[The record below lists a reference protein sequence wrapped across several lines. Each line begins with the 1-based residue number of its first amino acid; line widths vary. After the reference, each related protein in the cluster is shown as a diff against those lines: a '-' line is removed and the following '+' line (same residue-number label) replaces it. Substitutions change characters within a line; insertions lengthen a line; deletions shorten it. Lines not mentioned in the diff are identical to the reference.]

1 MSSVDGASHHG
12 LDRVSSSVRP
22 DRPGYGARVGRA
34 VFAIL
39 AAAAAVSA
47 IAPPGLAQ
55 VPHVKVSLVAD
66 TRSIVPGGSLHLGLR
81 QQIEPGWHTYW
92 SNPGDSGLP
101 TTIDW
106 TLPPDFKAGPI
117 VWPTPERFALGP
129 VVDYGYRN
137 EVVLPVTIDVP
148 SNLTPGASIALAAHV
163 SWLVCSDTCIPEEAQ
178 LSISLP
184 VNGVAEP
191 DLDGAKLLASAR
203 ARIPMPNPFRTTVAA
218 ADDKLTLRV
227 AAGDATRLTD
237 VMFFPADAGVV
248 DDDAPQAVMAEPDG
262 LSVTLLRDIAKP
274 LPATFNG
281 VLVFHDRAAQAAEQ
295 LQAIMIS
302 APVEPAQTI
311 GGIAF
316 FWAILLAVAGGL
328 LLNLMPCVLPVLA
341 IKAFGL
347 VQHAQLA
354 PREARLQGIA
364 YAAGVMISFAVVAL
378 ALIGLRAAGAEIGWG
393 FQLQSPLFVTVMIY
407 ILFAVGLNLSGVFT
421 FGDRLAGMGNR
432 LAARE
437 GYSGSFFTG
446 ALATLVASPCTAP
459 FMAAAMG
466 YAIAQPWYLSL
477 AVFEAVGMGLAFPY
491 LAIAFSPAARRFLPS
506 SGAWMLHLK
515 QFLAFPVYGTAVW
528 LFFVLSQEAG
538 DLAGTAVLTGLV
550 LIGFAAWLYE
560 AARQGEGRWPN
571 CGIGLSALSVIAAF
585 GLLDLTQANRPSA
598 TAEIKEEA
606 GLPWQPFS
614 QDRLS
619 QLQGEGRPI
628 FVDIGAAW
636 CITCKINERIALADP
651 AVLKAFADAGVA
663 ALRGDWTRQ
672 DTAITRVLE
681 ANGRAGVP
689 LYLYYPRLGTTGDA
703 RSPVI
708 LPQIL
713 TAETILREIR
723 GN

>member
-1 MSSVDGASHHG
+1 MF
-12 LDRVSSSVRP
+12 R
-22 DRPGYGARVGRA
+22 ARAGRA
-34 VFAIL
+34 ALAIL
-39 AAAAAVSA
+39 AVAAAITA
-47 IAPPGLAQ
+47 IARPGLAQ
-55 VPHVKVSLVAD
+55 VPHVKASLVAD
-66 TRSIVPGGSLHLGLR
+66 ARSIVPGEPLHLGLR

-148 SNLTPGASIALAAHV
+148 SNATPGATIALGAHV

-184 VNGVAEP
+184 VNGAAEP
-191 DLDGAKLLASAR
+191 DFDGTRLLASAR
-203 ARIPMPNPFRTTVAA
+203 SRMPMPNPFRTTVAA
-218 ADDKLTLRV
+218 AGDKLTLRV
-227 AAGDATRLTD
+227 ATGDATRLTD

-248 DDDAPQAVMAEPDG
+248 DDDAPQATTAEPDG
-262 LSVTLLRDIAKP
+262 LSVTLSRDVAKR
-274 LPATFNG
+274 LPATLNG
-281 VLVFHDRAAQAAEQ
+281 VLVFRDSAAQAEEQ

-302 APVEPAQTI
+302 APIEPARTV
-311 GGIAF
+311 GGVAF
-316 FWAILLAVAGGL
+316 FWAILLGLAGGL

-341 IKAFGL
+341 VKAFGL
-347 VQHAQLA
+347 VQHAQSV

-364 YAAGVMISFAVVAL
+364 YAVGVMLSFAAIAL
-378 ALIGLRAAGAEIGWG
+378 VLIGLRAAGAEIGWG
-393 FQLQSPLFVTVMIY
+393 FQLQSPLFVTAMIY
-407 ILFAVGLNLSGVFT
+407 VLFAVGLNLSGVFT
-421 FGDRLAGMGNR
+421 FGDRLAGIGGG
-432 LAARE
+432 LAARG
-437 GYSGSFFTG
+437 GYFGSFFTG

-466 YAIAQPWYLSL
+466 YAITQPWYLSL
-477 AVFEAVGMGLAFPY
+477 AVFEAVGLGMAFPY
-491 LAIAFSPAARRFLPS
+491 VMIALSPAARRFLPR
-506 SGAWMLHLK
+506 SGAWMLQLK

-538 DLAGTAVLTGLV
+538 ELAGTAVLAGLV
-550 LIGFAAWLYE
+550 LIALAAWLYE
-560 AARQGEGRWPN
+560 AARQGEGRWRKW
-571 CGIGLSALSVIAAF
+571 GIGLAALPVIAAA
-585 GLLDLTQANRPSA
+585 GLLSLADTSSPSA
-598 TAEIKEEA
+598 VADATDAA
-606 GLPWQPFS
+606 GPAWLPFS
-614 QDRLS
+614 QARVT
-619 QLQGEGRPI
+619 QLQAEGRPV

-651 AVLKAFADAGVA
+651 AVRKAFDDAGVA
-663 ALRGDWTRQ
+663 ALRGDWTHE
-672 DTAITRVLE
+672 DAAITEALE

-689 LYLYYPRLGTTGDA
+689 LYLFYPRPGAAGEG
-703 RSPVI
+703 RSPVV

-713 TAETILREIR
+713 TAEAILHEIR

>member
-1 MSSVDGASHHG
+1 MSLVDGASFIA
-12 LDRVSSSVRP
+12 LEVPSIVRP
-22 DRPGYGARVGRA
+22 GRRIYGARVGRA
-34 VFAIL
+34 VIAIL
-39 AAAAAVSA
+39 AATAAISTSTRPSVAED
-47 IAPPGLAQ
+47 
-55 VPHVKVSLVAD
+55 PHVKVSLVAD
-66 TRSIVPGGSLHLGLR
+66 TRSVSPGQSLHLALR
-81 QQIEPGWHTYW
+81 LQIEPGWHTYW
-92 SNPGDSGLP
+92 LNPGDSGLP

-117 VWPTPERFALGP
+117 VWPTPERFAYGP

-137 EVVLPVTIDVP
+137 EIVLPATIDVP
-148 SNLTPGASIALAAHV
+148 SNLTPGTSISLAARA

-178 LSISLP
+178 LSIALLVSA
-184 VNGVAEP
+184 VAEADP
-191 DLDGAKLLASAR
+191 DGTKLIASAR
-203 ARIPMPNPFRTTVAA
+203 ARTPMPNPFRTTVAA
-218 ADDKLTLRV
+218 ADGNITLRV
-227 AAGDATRLTD
+227 ATGDATRLTD

-248 DDDAPQAVMAEPDG
+248 DNDAQQSVTAEPDG
-262 LSVTLLRDIAKP
+262 LTLTLLRDTAKP
-274 LPATFNG
+274 APAMLNG
-281 VLVFHDRAAQAAEQ
+281 VLVFRDSAAQAADEP
-295 LQAIMIS
+295 QAITIS
-302 APVEPAQTI
+302 APVGRAPMI
-311 GGIAF
+311 GGVEF
-316 FWAILLAVAGGL
+316 VWAILLAAAGGL

-347 VQHAQLA
+347 VQHAQSA
-354 PREARLQGIA
+354 PREPRLQGIA

-421 FGDRLAGMGNR
+421 FGDRLAGIGNG

-437 GYSGSFFTG
+437 GYSGSFLTG

-466 YAIAQPWYLSL
+466 YAITQPWYLSL
-477 AVFEAVGMGLAFPY
+477 AVFEAVGLGMAFPY
-491 LAIAFSPAARRFLPS
+491 LAIAFSPAARRFLPRG
-506 SGAWMLHLK
+506 GAWMLQLK
-515 QFLAFPVYGTAVW
+515 QFLAFPLYGTAVW

-538 DLAGTAVLTGLV
+538 DLAATAVLAGLV
-550 LIGFAAWLYE
+550 LIAFAAWLYE
-560 AARQGEGRWPN
+560 AARQGEGRSRN
-571 CGIGLSALSVIAAF
+571 GGIGLSALSVIAAF
-585 GLLDLTQANRPSA
+585 GLLDLTQTNRPSA

-619 QLQGEGRPI
+619 QLQAEGRPI
-628 FVDIGAAW
+628 FVDVGAAW

-651 AVLKAFADAGVA
+651 VVLKAFADAGVA

-672 DTAITRVLE
+672 DAAITRVLE

-689 LYLYYPRLGTTGDA
+689 LYLFYPRSGKSGDT

-713 TAETILREIR
+713 TAETVLREIR